1 MSRYDCRK
9 IKKKLKTELD
19 KARYEHTIGVMDTAA
34 CLAMRYDCD
43 IEKAEVAGLLHDCA
57 KCIPNDNKLRMCKK
71 FGIEITSAEKKA
83 PFLLHAKLGA
93 FLAKKEYDVDDEE
106 ILSAIACHTTGKPD
120 MSLLDKIIFIA
131 DYIEPGRDK
140 APSLP
145 EVRKLAFQD
154 IDKALIH
161 ILEDTLTYL
170 KESGQQIDPTTQA
183 VLDYYTGGLAN
194 DN

>member
-1 MSRYDCRK
+1 MSRYDCKK

-43 IEKAEVAGLLHDCA
+43 FEKAQVAGLLHDCA
-57 KCIPNDNKLRMCKK
+57 KCIPNDSKLRMCKK
-71 FGIEITSAEKKA
+71 FGIEITSSEKKA
-83 PFLLHAKLGA
+83 PFLLHA
-93 FLAKKEYDVDDEE
+93 
-106 ILSAIACHTTGKPD
+106 

-140 APSLP
+140 APNLQ
-145 EVRKLAFQD
+145 EIRRLAFQD

-161 ILEDTLTYL
+161 ILKDTLSYL
-170 KESGQQIDPTTQA
+170 EESGQQIDPTTRA
-183 VLDYYTGGLAN
+183 VLEYYTGGLAN

>member
-1 MSRYDCRK
+1 MSRYDCKK

-43 IEKAEVAGLLHDCA
+43 FEKAQVAGLLHDCA
-57 KCIPNDNKLRMCKK
+57 KCIPNDSKLRMCKK
-71 FGIEITSAEKKA
+71 FGIEITSSEKKA

-93 FLAKKEYDVDDEE
+93 YIAKKEYEVDDPE

-140 APSLP
+140 APNLQ
-145 EVRKLAFQD
+145 EIRRLAFQD

-161 ILEDTLTYL
+161 ILKDTLSYL
-170 KESGQQIDPTTQA
+170 EESGQQIDPTTRA
-183 VLDYYTGGLAN
+183 VLEYYTGGLAN